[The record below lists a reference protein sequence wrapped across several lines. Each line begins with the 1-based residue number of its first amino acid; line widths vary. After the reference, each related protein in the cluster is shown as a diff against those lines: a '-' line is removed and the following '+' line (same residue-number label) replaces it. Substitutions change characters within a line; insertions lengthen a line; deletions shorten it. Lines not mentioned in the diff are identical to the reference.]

1 MLLIGVVGAIVL
13 ALPERLGER
22 LGTISL
28 GHPRGTDL
36 ALPEGPATAA
46 PITRADQQATGALE
60 ATREI
65 ILVRDPDLYTG
76 VGGRKSGDAGHA
88 MTELTTNH
96 FLFLSAALFVI
107 GLMGVLVRRNLIIM
121 FMCVEL
127 MMNAVNLS
135 LVAFARET
143 STMYGEGFVLFTI
156 AVAAAEAAVGLA
168 IILALSRRVYTVDA
182 DEFHAL
188 YD

>member
-1 MLLIGVVGAIVL
+1 M
-13 ALPERLGER
+13 
-22 LGTISL
+22 S
-28 GHPRGTDL
+28 D
-36 ALPEGPATAA
+36 
-46 PITRADQQATGALE
+46 
-60 ATREI
+60 
-65 ILVRDPDLYTG
+65 
-76 VGGRKSGDAGHA
+76 
-88 MTELTTNH
+88 LTTNH

-143 STMYGEGFVLFTI
+143 DTVFGQGFVIFTV

-168 IILALSRRVYTVDA
+168 IILSLSRRAYTVDA

-188 YD
+188 RD

>member
-1 MLLIGVVGAIVL
+1 
-13 ALPERLGER
+13 
-22 LGTISL
+22 
-28 GHPRGTDL
+28 
-36 ALPEGPATAA
+36 
-46 PITRADQQATGALE
+46 
-60 ATREI
+60 
-65 ILVRDPDLYTG
+65 
-76 VGGRKSGDAGHA
+76 

-168 IILALSRRVYTVDA
+168 IILAAFRNRLTVDA
-182 DEFHAL
+182 SEL
-188 YD
+188 SRLKW

>member
-1 MLLIGVVGAIVL
+1 
-13 ALPERLGER
+13 
-22 LGTISL
+22 
-28 GHPRGTDL
+28 
-36 ALPEGPATAA
+36 
-46 PITRADQQATGALE
+46 
-60 ATREI
+60 
-65 ILVRDPDLYTG
+65 
-76 VGGRKSGDAGHA
+76 

-107 GLMGVLVRRNLIIM
+107 GLMGVLIRRNLLIM

-143 STMYGEGFVLFTI
+143 DTVFGEGFVIFTI

-168 IILALSRRVYTVDA
+168 IILALSRRRHTVDA

-188 YD
+188 RD

>member
-1 MLLIGVVGAIVL
+1 MA
-13 ALPERLGER
+13 
-22 LGTISL
+22 
-28 GHPRGTDL
+28 
-36 ALPEGPATAA
+36 
-46 PITRADQQATGALE
+46 
-60 ATREI
+60 
-65 ILVRDPDLYTG
+65 
-76 VGGRKSGDAGHA
+76 
-88 MTELTTNH
+88 ELTTNH

-107 GLMGVLVRRNLIIM
+107 GLMGVLVRRNLLIM

-143 STMYGEGFVLFTI
+143 NTMFGEGFALFTI

-168 IILALSRRVYTVDA
+168 IILALSRSRYTVDA

-188 YD
+188 RD